1 MTDDNLKIPHKAIE
15 LLEQIGFS
23 DVGIIKSH
31 DGDDLLIDGVKYS
44 DRANAWVSFAEKV
57 VLFKAWGVK
66 DLVYR
71 VVNQWLDEEKTI
83 AGKAMLEKIKQ
94 W

>member
-1 MTDDNLKIPHKAIE
+1 MTKDNLKIPHKAIE
-15 LLEQIGFS
+15 LLEKIGFS
-23 DVGIIKSH
+23 DLGIIKSH
-31 DGDDLLIDGVKYS
+31 DGDDLLIYGVKYS
-44 DRANAWVSFAEKV
+44 DRANTWVGFSEKV
-57 VLFKAWGVK
+57 VLFKTWSVK
-66 DLVYR
+66 DLVHR